1 MSSFLKKIAAI
12 IDENK
17 RILPGV
23 IVIALLMGLLLF
35 RWGYRR
41 HMAAID
47 EIAVLEDLY
56 SSSVS
61 MVERGGDVARLKAQ
75 SEARVKERENGLFR
89 AVKPSV
95 AAAELVESFKAL
107 SFRRGIVIASQR
119 GLPVSD
125 KAGYTAVPVEFQFKT
140 GLTQLKSLLY
150 EIQSSPAL
158 LGVRELKIKVPEQN
172 DNGRLDVRLVVEGA
186 IKKGGV

>member
-1 MSSFLKKIAAI
+1 MNTFAKKIAAI
-12 IDENK
+12 MDENK

-47 EIAVLEDLY
+47 EIATLEDLY
-56 SSSVS
+56 SSSIA
-61 MVERGGDVARLKAQ
+61 MMERGGDVSRLKAR
-75 SEARVKERENGLFR
+75 SEARIKERENGLLK
-89 AVKPSV
+89 AAKPSV

-107 SFRRGIVIASQR
+107 SSRKGMVIASQR

-125 KAGYTAVPVEFQFKT
+125 KAGYITVPVEFQFKT
-140 GLTQLKSLLY
+140 GLTQLKNLLY
-150 EIQSSPAL
+150 EIQSSPVL

-172 DNGRLDVRLVVEGA
+172 DNGRLDVRLVVVGA